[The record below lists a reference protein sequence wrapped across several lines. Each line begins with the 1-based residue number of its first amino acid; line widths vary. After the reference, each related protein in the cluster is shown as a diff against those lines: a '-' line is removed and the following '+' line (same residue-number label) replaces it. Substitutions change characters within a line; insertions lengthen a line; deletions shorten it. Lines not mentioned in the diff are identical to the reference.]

1 MTAKVR
7 TLFSRAFWADAG
19 ERALKSA
26 AQATIG
32 VAVVGD
38 RVFSVLDADPAV
50 LFGAAAT
57 GAVLSLLT
65 SIASAPVGGANA
77 SLITTTPEVDPR

>member
-1 MTAKVR
+1 MTKRIR
-7 TLFSRAFWADAG
+7 TLFSRSFWADAG

-26 AQATIG
+26 AQAVLG
-32 VAVVGD
+32 VALVGD
-38 RVFSVLDADPAV
+38 RVFDVLDADVSV
-50 LFGAAAT
+50 LIGAGAT

-77 SLITTTPEVDPR
+77 SLVSAPEEG

>member
-1 MTAKVR
+1 MTKRIR
-7 TLFSRAFWADAG
+7 TLFSRSFWADAG

-26 AQATIG
+26 AQAAIG
-32 VAVVGD
+32 VGVVGD

-65 SIASAPVGGANA
+65 SIASAPVGGPDA
-77 SLITTTPEVDPR
+77 SLISTPKEG

>member
-1 MTAKVR
+1 MTERIR
-7 TLFSRAFWADAG
+7 TLFTRAFWADAG

-26 AQATIG
+26 AQAVLG
-32 VAVVGD
+32 VALVGD
-38 RVFSVLDADPAV
+38 RVFDVLDADPTV
-50 LFGAAAT
+50 LFGAGAT

-77 SLITTTPEVDPR
+77 SLITTKES

>member
-1 MTAKVR
+1 MTRRIR
-7 TLFSRAFWADAG
+7 TLFTRAFWAEAA

-26 AQATIG
+26 AQAVLG

-38 RVFSVLDADPAV
+38 RAFSVIDADASV

-65 SIASAPVGGANA
+65 SIVSAPVGGEGAPLVN
-77 SLITTTPEVDPR
+77 TTREG

>member
-1 MTAKVR
+1 MTKRIR
-7 TLFSRAFWADAG
+7 TLFTRAFWADAG

-26 AQATIG
+26 AQAVLG
-32 VAVVGD
+32 VALVGD
-38 RVFSVLDADPAV
+38 RVFDVLDADPTV

-65 SIASAPVGGANA
+65 SIASAPVGGPNA
-77 SLITTTPEVDPR
+77 SLITTKES

>member
-1 MTAKVR
+1 MTQRIRV
-7 TLFSRAFWADAG
+7 LFTAAFWADAA

-26 AQATIG
+26 AQAVLG

-38 RVFSVLDADPAV
+38 AVFSRIDADPSA
-50 LFGAAAT
+50 LFVAAAT

-65 SIASAPVGGANA
+65 SIGSAPIGGANA
-77 SLITTTPEVDPR
+77 SLVSEG

>member
-1 MTAKVR
+1 MTKRIRV
-7 TLFSRAFWADAG
+7 LFTGAFWLDAS

-26 AQATIG
+26 AQG
-32 VAVVGD
+32 VAGVVIGD
-38 RVFSVLDADPAV
+38 RVFSVLTADPAV

-57 GAVLSLLT
+57 GAVLSLVT

-77 SLITTTPEVDPR
+77 SLVSES